1 MVKDTRT
8 VRIASGRS
16 RMPHDAFQKRR
27 AGAPQPM
34 VPVRQRQWPGI
45 ARTSATPLVI
55 IASRAEAL
63 RSRWRQAI
71 RPAFAV
77 AEATDRLSLERSVV
91 NHRPAAALIDLDLL
105 AIGGIESVPALRRLA
120 PSVHILLLAS
130 RPDDREGLVA
140 LKMGA
145 RGYCDRNIDP
155 DLLAKAV
162 DVVLKGEIWIG
173 RRLVPQLLE
182 ELTTLTMPVPKSS
195 VADLDARFARVTP
208 RQRQIVTLLRAGGS
222 NKEIAAQLNVAERTV
237 KAHLSA
243 IFNKL
248 GVSGRLRLAVSVH
261 GQDLPVAGEAPF
273 AGAAA
278 KVASSHVPDSSGRA
292 VRPRLVRGVEAI

>member
-1 MVKDTRT
+1 
-8 VRIASGRS
+8 
-16 RMPHDAFQKRR
+16 MPHHVFQKRR
-27 AGAPQPM
+27 SGTQQSTAS
-34 VPVRQRQWPGI
+34 VRQRQWPSVDR
-45 ARTSATPLVI
+45 ASATPLVI
-55 IASRAEAL
+55 IASRADAL
-63 RSRWRQAI
+63 RARWRQAI

-77 AEATDRLSLERSVV
+77 GEATDRLSLERTIVS
-91 NHRPAAALIDLDLL
+91 HHPAAVLIDLDLL
-105 AIGGIESVPALRRLA
+105 AIGGIESVPALRRLG
-120 PSVHILLLAS
+120 PSARIVLLAS

-162 DVVLKGEIWIG
+162 DVVVKGEIWIG

-182 ELTTLTMPVPKSS
+182 ELTTLTTPVPKRP

-248 GVSGRLRLAVSVH
+248 GVSGRLRLAVCVH
-261 GQDLPVAGEAPF
+261 GHAGSIDSAEAGGGDAPIAVAAPSVDV
-273 AGAAA
+273 AAA
-278 KVASSHVPDSSGRA
+278 AAPAGSDRTA
-292 VRPRLVRGVEAI
+292 RRRLVRSVGAV